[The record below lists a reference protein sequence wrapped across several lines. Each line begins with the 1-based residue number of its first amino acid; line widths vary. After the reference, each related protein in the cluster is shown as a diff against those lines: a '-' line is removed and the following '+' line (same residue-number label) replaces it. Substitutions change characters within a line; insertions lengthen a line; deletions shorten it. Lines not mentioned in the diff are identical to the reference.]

1 MMKRMMVVSCVVA
14 AMVLCSSSRAEAGLD
29 DWWDYLDQLSGPG
42 PFHDGPALA
51 ATVGCWEGGSFV
63 WRRASKESRVKP
75 CVYWDWREL
84 TAPPRAP
91 FGEVTANLIDS
102 GVSLHINEYL
112 EVGAGIGW
120 AHFAT
125 TIRDTKY
132 PVNNLTVTPARV
144 VIRPLRAL
152 IPKLRSNS
160 KAGFLQVVIRDTV
173 RVGRLT
179 SADFGVPSDPW
190 SSGTEHLPG
199 ATLVIDLLTALR

>member
-1 MMKRMMVVSCVVA
+1 MKRMMVVSCVVA
-14 AMVLCSSSRAEAGLD
+14 AVMLSCVSPAYAGLD

-42 PFHDGPALA
+42 PFHDGPALGA
-51 ATVGCWEGGSFV
+51 EVGCWDGGSFV
-63 WRRASKESRVKP
+63 WRRPIKESRFKT

-91 FGEVTANLIDS
+91 FAEVSANLIDS
-102 GVSLHINEYL
+102 GVSFHFNEYF
-112 EVGAGIGW
+112 EYGAGLGW

-125 TIRDTKY
+125 TVKDNKLS
-132 PVNNLTVTPARV
+132 VNNLTVTPVRV
-144 VIRPLRAL
+144 VFRPLRAF
-152 IPKLRSNS
+152 PRLRSKS

-179 SADFGVPSDPW
+179 SADFGAPSDPW
-190 SSGTEHLPG
+190 SSGTEHLAG